1 MTESQS
7 ALTVNEAID
16 NLGNKVDTS
25 IFQLNGN
32 SEQNQFS
39 RILNEANQISDT
51 SAAATSLT
59 KASETFSLDTL
70 QQQMLASTGLDNET
84 ILSLSMS
91 DDMVSEMQQGLL
103 SSLQTSIVESALT
116 QAISANSVNI
126 EDGVAINTSTDNIV
140 GAQSSESES
149 LVDDVY
155 YYSFGEDGFDSKD
168 VIDSINILHHT
179 PILSYIYQETTGDKI
194 SPASTLAGSLLY
206 SDYVGVGSTAI
217 KLAMEYFTESNPEM
231 NITDVGDLLSNN
243 NDELTESEV
252 GHSL

>member
-16 NLGNKVDTS
+16 KLGNKVDTS

-140 GAQSSESES
+140 GAQSSENES

>member
-16 NLGNKVDTS
+16 KLGNKVDTS

-206 SDYVGVGSTAI
+206 SDYVGAGSTAI

>member
-51 SAAATSLT
+51 SAAATSLI

-140 GAQSSESES
+140 GAQSSENES

>member
-140 GAQSSESES
+140 GAQSSENES